1 MKRRAFLPTLLDQE
15 LADKLAEL
23 PEQYY
28 FAKTGGF
35 DREAIDRL
43 RGRPASGGPCRRRVY
58 QIRRHVQCFAG
69 LRDEARKMDQRQ
81 RSHQGERRVIPTRF
95 GEFQAL
101 RADGSLLTREEHFA
115 FVDLLKSTPPASPL
129 FPREYP
135 GDIPALELLPRPL
148 NLSRKCS
155 KIHAMSNSRSV

>member
-1 MKRRAFLPTLLDQE
+1 MNHSYT
-15 LADKLAEL
+15 
-23 PEQYY
+23 
-28 FAKTGGF
+28 
-35 DREAIDRL
+35 AI
-43 RGRPASGGPCRRRVY
+43 Y
-58 QIRRHVQCFAG
+58 
-69 LRDEARKMDQRQ
+69 
-81 RSHQGERRVIPTRF
+81 VIPDEGRFTLEFPSLAAMAEWAVTHNLRKVWEPIRF

-101 RADGSLLTREEHFA
+101 RADGSRLTREEHFA